1 MRNQRLVPSIT
12 SSSSKNNTKQEH
24 PHLSGAYIRSL
35 VKQLSSS
42 STARSKDH
50 HSTMGS
56 KPHNQPHQEEEQQAA
71 QTTPPPLQ
79 QQPHKKQVRRRLH
92 TSRPYQERL
101 LNMAEA
107 RREIVS
113 ALKVHRASTR
123 QAKEQQ
129 QLLQLQQ
136 QQQEAQAVQEQGH
149 TTRVAACAPMSYAS
163 FSDYLYNSPF
173 AHFTPTTSSS
183 YYSSPL
189 PYQTPM
195 VDAFDHLLPLPTQPL
210 GLNLSF
216 QGFDAVAAAGEDDAK
231 NSTGASFDPD
241 PLLHHQPSPASSYS
255 VYSSPSVTM
264 ASHDM
269 STSTTV
275 AAAED
280 ASLVADASL
289 HRVLDE
295 QEMAAIYSIGQQHD
309 VEWSDTVNLVTSA
322 WWSKLLDIIE
332 GDGEGTSKTVSAGVE
347 DASSTA
353 THTLDWFGGDTLG
366 HQGTKGSGDS
376 DVLGMHLSEYYGE
389 DVSMPRMEIGE
400 IEGWD
405 AEWFS

>member
-1 MRNQRLVPSIT
+1 MRNQRLVPSTT
-12 SSSSKNNTKQEH
+12 SSSSKNNTKQEQ

-42 STARSKDH
+42 STARSRDPN
-50 HSTMGS
+50 STMGS
-56 KPHNQPHQEEEQQAA
+56 KPAHSQPHQEEEQRQAA
-71 QTTPPPLQ
+71 QTTTPPLQ

-113 ALKVHRASTR
+113 ALKVHRASMR

-136 QQQEAQAVQEQGH
+136 QQEAQAVQQEQGQ
-149 TTRVAACAPMSYAS
+149 TSRVAAFAPMSSYAS

-173 AHFTPTTSSS
+173 AHFTATSSSSS

-216 QGFDAVAAAGEDDAK
+216 QGFDAVAAAAAAADDDAK

-269 STSTTV
+269 SSAV
-275 AAAED
+275 ASAED

-322 WWSKLLDIIE
+322 WWSKLLESIE
-332 GDGEGTSKTVSAGVE
+332 GGGEGTFKNMSAGVE

-353 THTLDWFGGDTLG
+353 THNLDWFGGDNLG
-366 HQGTKGSGDS
+366 HQEAKVSGGC
-376 DVLGMHLSEYYGE
+376 DVLGMHPNEYYGE
-389 DVSMPRMEIGE
+389 DVSLPR
-400 IEGWD
+400 
-405 AEWFS
+405 

>member
-1 MRNQRLVPSIT
+1 
-12 SSSSKNNTKQEH
+12 
-24 PHLSGAYIRSL
+24 
-35 VKQLSSS
+35 
-42 STARSKDH
+42 
-50 HSTMGS
+50 MGS
-56 KPHNQPHQEEEQQAA
+56 KPHSQPHHREEETAQA
-71 QTTPPPLQ
+71 TPPPPPPLQ
-79 QQPHKKQVRRRLH
+79 HQPHKKQVRRRLH

-113 ALKVHRASTR
+113 ALKVHRASMR

-136 QQQEAQAVQEQGH
+136 QQEAAQAVQEQGQVS
-149 TTRVAACAPMSYAS
+149 RIAACAPMSYAS

-173 AHFTPTTSSS
+173 AHFTATSSSS

-216 QGFDAVAAAGEDDAK
+216 QGFDAVAPAGADDDAK
-231 NSTGASFDPD
+231 NSTASFDRD

-255 VYSSPSVTM
+255 VYSSPPVTM

-269 STSTTV
+269 SSAV
-275 AAAED
+275 AAAASGEN

-322 WWSKLLDIIE
+322 WWSKLLESIE
-332 GDGEGTSKTVSAGVE
+332 GGGEGTSNTVNAGVE

-353 THTLDWFGGDTLG
+353 THTLDWFCGDVLG
-366 HQGTKGSGDS
+366 HQGTKGSDGGS
-376 DVLGMHLSEYYGE
+376 DVLGVHRSDHYGE
-389 DVSMPRMEIGE
+389 DVSLPRMDIGE
-400 IEGWD
+400 IQGWD